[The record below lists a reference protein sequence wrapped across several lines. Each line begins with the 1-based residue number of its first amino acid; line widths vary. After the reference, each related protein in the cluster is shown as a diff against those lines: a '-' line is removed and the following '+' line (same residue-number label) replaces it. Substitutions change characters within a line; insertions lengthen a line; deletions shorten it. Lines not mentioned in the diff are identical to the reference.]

1 MQVYSSITS
10 ENMPA
15 MSVLKVAERLA
26 VSPKTIYRLVSNG
39 ELGCIR
45 VGRAVRVTES
55 QLNEYV
61 ARQGE

>member
-1 MQVYSSITS
+1 MQVNDVMTS
-10 ENMPA
+10 NNMPA
-15 MSVLKVAERLA
+15 MSVPKVAELLA

-55 QLNEYV
+55 QLNDYV
-61 ARQGE
+61 ARRGA